1 MCWGNSEGND
11 PHLAF
16 LVVGKIM
23 TIEDHFPFY
32 LLVPIIVSAVQV
44 DILIYFLSRVGAL
57 FSRCFNN
64 DL

>member
-11 PHLAF
+11 PYLTF
-16 LVVGKIM
+16 LVVGKTM
-23 TIEDHFPFY
+23 TIEDHFPF
-32 LLVPIIVSAVQV
+32 LLIIVSAV
-44 DILIYFLSRVGAL
+44 DILIYFLSTTGVVGAL